1 MESGRDPVCEVL
13 WEKKALDTDASI
25 GVEDVH
31 VDDLVLLYKT
41 GVHAYVQLK
50 ETAPRG
56 GWTVRHFVEQR
67 VAAQFFRQW
76 SARPEEERPRTI
88 LRLASGGSIA
98 PIRDI
103 VDVAL
108 RSRTTRELRSA
119 EGSVTATGDVAA
131 LAIALQLRAD
141 DPDLLAFLQTIDA
154 IHLPDAAGLT
164 AWITRTLV
172 GFGANAAALSDRL
185 VRLVGESK
193 HAGHGARASYTREAL
208 IDRLIRDGMPV
219 DDLIGAGVLPAAPL
233 TTAIAWATHRAAIV
247 RQFERFRLYG
257 LDVATPVFADLAK
270 LFVPPYVAKSYRD
283 DSDRM
288 HPELEME
295 RRMRRGGMRFDLRDE
310 RDFLHGHRHG
320 GGMLLSELF
329 AEARRFGF
337 VAGPG
342 TGKTTT
348 LRWLALV
355 SAMDDDE
362 GRKQR
367 LEAGLPATPLIPV
380 YVSFRQFARR
390 VRSRDLQGVPGRVG
404 LVADFLAAQL
414 ESGLLGTPP
423 SRERA
428 LQAAEWLL
436 KSEET
441 LLLFDGLDEVSD
453 ASMRETL
460 FAAVTDL
467 VQNYEQPRV
476 IIATRPSGIRALRLS
491 TKLPFYEPLP
501 LDEPQRA
508 AFARK
513 WYAAVRTDGSMLL
526 DPATSEARG
535 ANLAAAAEALS
546 DLTANPLLLSI
557 LALIHFNR
565 GGGVPVDRATLYD
578 HATSAMLGHW
588 DRDAAGRDLGDDAIP
603 RNWSDVLRLTPEQI
617 RGVMEDVGWRLHV
630 SRQAEI
636 GAAPLAQMLADAIAT
651 IAPGG
656 HTPPERASVML
667 RLLAD
672 RSGLLLEREPGV
684 FSFTH
689 LSFRDYLGARFRVRI
704 DQGDLRQLADL
715 AHDDA
720 HDELVR
726 FAVGVLRLAPDGRQK
741 TRAFLTQI
749 TLVAPM
755 LAASA
760 LLDAPDS
767 DLPPATIEALAHG
780 VWRDAMG
787 GPSDRQITSQVLR
800 TLLARATDSDTL
812 LLALVARSTQYPH
825 HDGPT
830 ELPIRA
836 LLARPAGALAPALAW
851 VLTRVAHLPLPDS
864 RHHERERGP
873 HGWHMRSQLR
883 AVAGLLLVES
893 GADVTD
899 HVDALATCLGDRF
912 PAAGG
917 DPRGAPKERA
927 HRILLAAL
935 IDEAT
940 RKTVQTR
947 LRSLATAKYA
957 EADKRA
963 VVRLLVEARV
973 PATVATAQILTDA
986 LKQGWER
993 QDASAL
999 LAEWLA
1005 EPASTAAVSRALERA
1020 LLSDT
1025 EAVRRTSGRLLGR
1038 VTLPISPANDRADD
1052 EREDEQRI
1060 GRIVALLNDPATA
1073 VDACA
1078 TLDDEL
1084 WDSDESVAWQA
1095 ARALA
1100 AADRWE
1106 TPGLAQAF
1114 VRVGFASERRQDLA
1128 TDVLRRMFADP
1139 RSARATR
1146 AALLEGSKHA
1156 TDRVAGVSALFLI
1169 ETSGASGTAHDTR
1182 HIQAALRDESTF
1194 RRAVP
1199 HIDAF
1204 LKSESAD
1211 ATIGLLVGYINGNKP
1226 NATIAGEIALLLAAH
1241 GERAHPAVIR
1251 ALVSYGFSVSYLRPQ
1266 AMAVLRTLLDD
1277 RESTTETRRILGKAL
1292 EADSRDLAWSAA
1304 RLLCERGSFTEE
1316 HLPNVLAAKGL
1327 AHGDETERE
1336 TARGWVA
1343 EIYSRPRLAKEMR
1356 EALERAISGAIHVS
1370 EHNRNYDLG
1379 WEAARC
1385 LIAARAY
1392 EDDDLAEALITAGF
1406 GRRARHAEALAFL
1419 RTVAESRAELAA
1431 DVEEQLWRKLRESKD
1446 EDMRWGTACAVLDL
1460 FPDGVR
1466 EMAALSMRSADSDVR
1481 DSDGNG
1487 KERATVARA
1496 TLGGLLRA
1504 LLNEEKER
1512 DNARQR
1518 MDAMLPVDLA
1528 PAARDA
1534 QSFLLSRR
1542 GDDDD
1547 RKTAFLAAEYM
1558 LATDGYSTKE
1568 IASALVEGGLRDDA
1582 LRERAATALDA
1593 LRADAMTEGI
1603 VADALGAALWS
1614 SDAVVGAAAA
1624 AYLAS
1629 RGDSRSPGIIR
1640 ALVRGVPGR
1649 PRRGWSPETH
1659 VEARLRDGET
1669 RNATLGV
1676 LAAVLFDDSEELPY
1690 TAARLL
1696 LVNGGPVT
1704 PRILDVL
1711 DRAAHGGNALGP
1723 LALLSLTARVA
1734 EVRAAAGSER
1744 RNALA
1749 TAIGVDP

>member
-1 MESGRDPVCEVL
+1 MESGRDPVREVL
-13 WEKKALDTDASI
+13 WEKKAVDIGAPS

-31 VDDLVLLYKT
+31 VDDLVLIYKS
-41 GVHAYVQLK
+41 GAHAYVQLK
-50 ETAPRG
+50 EQAPRS
-56 GWTVRHFVEQR
+56 GWTIRHFIEQR

-88 LRLASGGSIA
+88 LRLAGVGSIA

-119 EGSVTATGDVAA
+119 EGSVTATGDIAA
-131 LAIALQLRAD
+131 LAKALRLRAD
-141 DPDLLAFLQTIDA
+141 DPDLLAFLQSIDA
-154 IHLPDAAGLT
+154 THLPDAAGLT
-164 AWITRTLV
+164 GWITRTLV
-172 GFGANAAALSDRL
+172 GFGANAVALSDRL

-208 IDRLIRDGMPV
+208 VDRLIRDGMPV
-219 DDLIGAGVLPAAPL
+219 DDLIGAGVLPPAPL
-233 TTAIAWATHRAAIV
+233 TTVIAWSKHRAAIV

-257 LDVATPVFADLAK
+257 LDLPTPVFADLAK
-270 LFVPPYVAKSYRD
+270 LFVPPHVAMSYRD
-283 DSDRM
+283 GSERM

-295 RRMRRGGMRFDLRDE
+295 RRMRRRGRRFDPRDE
-310 RDFLHGHRHG
+310 GDFLHDHRHG
-320 GGMLLSELF
+320 GAMSLSELF

-355 SAMDDDE
+355 SAMEDDE

-367 LEAGLPATPLIPV
+367 LVAGLPATPLIPV

-390 VRSRDLQGVPGRVG
+390 IRARDLEGVPGRVG

-441 LLLFDGLDEVSD
+441 LLLFDGLDEVPD

-467 VQNYEQPRV
+467 VQNFEQPRV
-476 IIATRPSGIRALRLS
+476 IVATRPSGIRALRLS
-491 TKLPFYEPLP
+491 TQLPFYEPLP

-513 WYAAVRTDGSMLL
+513 WYAAVRTDGGTLL
-526 DPATSEARG
+526 DPATTEVRG

-617 RGVMEDVGWRLHV
+617 RAVMEDIGWRLHIA
-630 SRQAEI
+630 RQVEI
-636 GAAPLAQMLADAIAT
+636 GVASLAEMLADVIAT
-651 IAPGG
+651 AAPGG

-667 RLLAD
+667 QLLAD

-684 FSFTH
+684 FSFVH
-689 LSFRDYLGARFRVRI
+689 LSFRDYLGARFCVRL
-704 DQGDLRQLADL
+704 DQGELRTLAAL
-715 AHDDA
+715 AYDDA
-720 HDELVR
+720 HDELLR
-726 FAVGVLRLAPDGRQK
+726 FAVGVLRLAPDGSQK
-741 TRAFLTQI
+741 TRAFLAQI
-749 TLVAPM
+749 APVAPM

-760 LLDAPDS
+760 LLDAPDA
-767 DLPPATIEALAHG
+767 DLPPATIDALAHG
-780 VWRDAMG
+780 VWIGAERG
-787 GPSDRQITSQVLR
+787 LSDRQITSQVLR
-800 TLLARATDSDTL
+800 TVLARATNADTL
-812 LLALVARSTQYPH
+812 LLALLARSPQPPH
-825 HDGPT
+825 YDGPT
-830 ELPIRA
+830 DLPVRA

-851 VLTRVAHLPLPDS
+851 VLTRVARLPLPDP
-864 RHHERERGP
+864 RHHEREWGL

-899 HVDALATCLGDRF
+899 HVEALAAFLGDRF

-917 DPRGAPKERA
+917 DPRRTPEERA

-947 LRSLATAKYA
+947 LRSLATAKHA
-957 EADKRA
+957 EANQRA
-963 VVRLLVEARV
+963 VVRLLVEAGV
-973 PATVATAQILTDA
+973 PATTPTVQILTDV
-986 LKQGWER
+986 LTHTWER
-993 QDASAL
+993 DDASAL
-999 LAEWLA
+999 LAKWLA
-1005 EPASTAAVSRALERA
+1005 EPASTTAVSRALERA

-1025 EAVRRTSGRLLGR
+1025 EAVRRTAGRLLGR
-1038 VTLPISPANDRADD
+1038 VTLPISPANDSADD
-1052 EREDEQRI
+1052 EREEEERI

-1073 VDACA
+1073 DDACA
-1078 TLDDEL
+1078 TLDEEL
-1084 WDSDESVAWQA
+1084 WDGDAPVAWQA

-1114 VRVGFASERRQDLA
+1114 VRVGFASERRQDSA
-1128 TDVLRRMFADP
+1128 IDVLRRMLADP

-1156 TDRVAGVSALFLI
+1156 TDRVAGVSALLLI
-1169 ETSGASGTAHDTR
+1169 ETSGASGTADVVR
-1182 HIQAALRDESTF
+1182 HLQAALRDESTF
-1194 RRAVP
+1194 RRALP
-1199 HIDAF
+1199 HIEALLKGEDA
-1204 LKSESAD
+1204 E
-1211 ATIGLLVGYINGNKP
+1211 ATIGLLVGYLEGNKP
-1226 NATIAGEIALLLAAH
+1226 NATIAGEVALLLATH
-1241 GERAHPAVIR
+1241 GERAHSAVIR
-1251 ALVSYGFSVSYLRPQ
+1251 GLVSFGFSVSHLRTQ
-1266 AMAVLRTLLDD
+1266 AMSLLRTLLED

-1304 RLLCERGSFTEE
+1304 RLLCERESFTAAQ
-1316 HLPNVLAAKGL
+1316 LPDVLAAKGL

-1336 TARGWVA
+1336 AARGWVA
-1343 EIYSRPRLAKEMR
+1343 EILSRPRLAKEMR
-1356 EALERAISGAIHVS
+1356 EALERAIGQAIHAS
-1370 EHNRNYDLG
+1370 EYNRNYDLG

-1392 EDDDLAEALITAGF
+1392 EAGYLAEALITAGF
-1406 GRRARHAEALAFL
+1406 GQRARHAEALAFL
-1419 RTVAESRAELAA
+1419 RTVAASKAELAA
-1431 DVEEQLWRKLRESKD
+1431 DIEEQLWRKLRDSED
-1446 EDMRWGTACAVLDL
+1446 DDMRWGTACAVLDL

-1466 EMAALSMRSADSDVR
+1466 EMASLSMLLVDREAR
-1481 DSDGNG
+1481 HRDGNAEEQA
-1487 KERATVARA
+1487 KVARA

-1512 DNARQR
+1512 SSARQR
-1518 MDAMLPVDLA
+1518 VDAMLASDLA

-1534 QSFLLSRR
+1534 LSLLLPRR

-1547 RKTAFLAAEYM
+1547 RTTAFLSAEYV
-1558 LATDGYSTKE
+1558 LATDGYSMKE
-1568 IASALVEGGLRDDA
+1568 IASALIEGGLRDDV
-1582 LRERAATALDA
+1582 LRERAAAALDA
-1593 LRADAMTEGI
+1593 LRSDAMTEGI

-1624 AYLAS
+1624 AYLVS
-1629 RGDSRSPGIIR
+1629 RGDGRSPGVIR
-1640 ALVRGVPGR
+1640 GLVRAVSGP

-1659 VEARLRDGET
+1659 VEARLRDHET
-1669 RNATLGV
+1669 RNTTLGA
-1676 LAAVLFDDSEELPY
+1676 LGAVLFHDGEELPY

-1696 LVNGGPVT
+1696 LMNGGPVT

-1711 DRAAHGGNALGP
+1711 DGAAHSGNALGP

-1734 EVRAAAGSER
+1734 DVRAAAGER
-1744 RNALA
+1744 RKALA
-1749 TAIGVDP
+1749 AAIGEEA